1 MEQLTVVIVFGG
13 GKLWSMTT
21 MNKRH
26 YFHLCSDGSL
36 SRSFIL
42 SNKDFISAINIIALC
57 AANTSVSVLAFALED
72 THPHF
77 LLYGTF
83 EECFAF
89 KKLFESI
96 YIRYA
101 ANTREGG
108 ADLILDIEMYP
119 ADGDLRQL
127 RTVAAYVIYQPTK
140 DGKQVMPFDYL
151 WGSGSMYFRS
161 GHCILPWL
169 IKENGTLAEPV
180 TFASLTVDEKRAVCH
195 SRKYDFPDSWLVAN
209 GIVLPT
215 NYIDVARFENIFQT
229 ANCYRVFLAGSSKRD
244 EDIAM
249 ETARARGVT
258 LEDAQARMLCSD
270 TCKALFG
277 IRDVRR
283 LSTTDRIDLARK
295 LKRAHNMTAR
305 QLASVV
311 RLPEGEIRRFAL

>member
-1 MEQLTVVIVFGG
+1 
-13 GKLWSMTT
+13 

-42 SNKDFISAINIIALC
+42 SRKDFMAAINIVALC
-57 AANTSVSVLAFALED
+57 AANSSVIVLAFALED

-89 KKLFESI
+89 KQLFESI

-101 ANTREGG
+101 ANTRQGG

-127 RTVAAYVIYQPTK
+127 RSVAAYVVYQPTK

-151 WGSGSMYFRS
+151 WGSGPMYFRS
-161 GHCILPWL
+161 RQSVLPWL
-169 IKENGTLAEPV
+169 VKDDGTIAQAV
-180 TFASLTVDEKRAVCH
+180 SFGSLPVDEQRSVCH
-195 SRKYDFPDSWLVAN
+195 SRKFAFPDSWQVAN

-215 NYIDVARFENIFQT
+215 NYVDVARFEAIFQT
-229 ANCYRVFLAGSSKRD
+229 TNCYRVFLSGSSKRD
-244 EDIAM
+244 EDIVM
-249 ETARARGVT
+249 EIAQARGVT
-258 LEDAQARMLCSD
+258 IEDSEARALCSD
-270 TCKALFG
+270 KCKDLFG

-283 LSTTDRIDLARK
+283 LPTTDRLELARK
-295 LKRAHNMTAR
+295 LRREHNMTAR